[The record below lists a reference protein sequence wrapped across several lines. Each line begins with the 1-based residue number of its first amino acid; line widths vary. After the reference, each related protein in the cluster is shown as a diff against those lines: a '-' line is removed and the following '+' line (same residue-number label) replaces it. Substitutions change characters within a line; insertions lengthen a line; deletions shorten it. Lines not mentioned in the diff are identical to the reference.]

1 MPDSDQPQPPPPPP
15 PPGEPAAPSPVN
27 PPKETMVERGLFPGL
42 LGGGDD
48 EGSEPSP
55 PPGPRNKLSKLRRS
69 EMGFLDHLEELRM
82 TIVKSMFAIAVGMG
96 IVGLFFVQIFNFLRW
111 PLIHALGPDLA
122 QRTLISPLEV
132 MGPVTMVM
140 SVSIYGG
147 AILALPV
154 VGYYVIQFIA
164 PGLTLREK
172 GMLRPALWSALI
184 LFIVGVLSCFFIML
198 PAGLWFSY
206 HIAQLLHFNT
216 FWSASSYYSLV
227 VWATMATG
235 LVFEFPL
242 ILVILQVLGV
252 LDPDTLRR
260 SRRYA
265 VIVIA
270 VVGGLLAPS
279 PDPGSM
285 ITMMIPMLVL
295 YEAAIII
302 GARLRKRRIAAQT
315 EAAMR
320 DAG

>member
-1 MPDSDQPQPPPPPP
+1 
-15 PPGEPAAPSPVN
+15 
-27 PPKETMVERGLFPGL
+27 
-42 LGGGDD
+42 
-48 EGSEPSP
+48 
-55 PPGPRNKLSKLRRS
+55 
-69 EMGFLDHLEELRM
+69 
-82 TIVKSMFAIAVGMG
+82 
-96 IVGLFFVQIFNFLRW
+96 
-111 PLIHALGPDLA
+111 
-122 QRTLISPLEV
+122 
-132 MGPVTMVM
+132 
-140 SVSIYGG
+140 
-147 AILALPV
+147 
-154 VGYYVIQFIA
+154 
-164 PGLTLREK
+164 
-172 GMLRPALWSALI
+172 
-184 LFIVGVLSCFFIML
+184 ML